1 MATVSIVTDGMARLT
16 RPGLLNGH
24 PVIVAPTVIRVG
36 ARVIEDDAEV
46 DLEQVFGP
54 GGEVHPPPIMM
65 PPSVDALARIYA
77 RLQSQSEHILSIHAS
92 SHLTDTAA
100 NARLASQQFLGRC
113 DIQVIDS
120 LSMSVGLGL
129 LVQAAAE
136 AVSSGATFDEVVRI
150 VRGMITRLY
159 MVFFLEELDYL
170 ERLGRISRSQAV
182 LGNMLGI
189 IPFLTLEEGDVIPME
204 KVRSRPRAI
213 EKLVEFVSE
222 FSSIEHLAILQSG
235 RNPTEESRLI
245 LERLQP
251 IHPQTPMTINSYG
264 VSVATCIGP
273 NSLGIVVLESG
284 EEVV

>member
-16 RPGLLNGH
+16 KPGLLNGR
-24 PVIVAPTVIRVG
+24 PVIVAPTVIRAG

-46 DLEQVFGP
+46 DLAQVFGP
-54 GGEVHPPPIMM
+54 AGDTQPPPIMM
-65 PPSVDALARIYA
+65 PPSVDSLARIYG
-77 RLQSQSEHILSIHAS
+77 RLQGQSEHILSIHAS
-92 SHLTDTAA
+92 SHLTETAA

-113 DIQVIDS
+113 DIQVVDS

-136 AVSSGATFDEVVRI
+136 AASSGASFDEVVRV
-150 VRGMITRLY
+150 VRGMIPRLY

-189 IPFLTLEEGDVIPME
+189 IPFLTLEGGDVIPME

-213 EKLVEFVSE
+213 EKLIEFVSE
-222 FSSIEHLAILQSG
+222 FSSIDHLAILQSG

-251 IHPQTPMTINSYG
+251 IQPQTPMTINSYG
-264 VSVATCIGP
+264 LSVATCIGP
-273 NSLGIVVLESG
+273 NSLGVVVLESG
-284 EEVV
+284 EEAV

>member
-16 RPGLLNGH
+16 KPGLLNGH
-24 PVIVAPTVIRVG
+24 PIIVAPTVIRVG

-46 DLEQVFGP
+46 DLEQVFGL

-77 RLQSQSEHILSIHAS
+77 RLLSQSEHILSIHAS
-92 SHLTDTAA
+92 SRLTDTAA

-113 DIQVIDS
+113 DIQVVDS

-136 AVSSGATFDEVVRI
+136 AASSGAPFDEIVRI

-213 EKLVEFVSE
+213 EKLVEFV
-222 FSSIEHLAILQSG
+222 
-235 RNPTEESRLI
+235 
-245 LERLQP
+245 
-251 IHPQTPMTINSYG
+251 
-264 VSVATCIGP
+264 
-273 NSLGIVVLESG
+273 
-284 EEVV
+284 